1 MTVDHLAAFLAVSAA
16 LIVTPGPDMALVAR
30 NVLRGGRRSGIA
42 TSGGVAAGLALWT
55 LAASIGLAALLR
67 ASEPAFVALK
77 AVGGAYLLY
86 LGARSLWEAIRARSE
101 RPSRRNGPAAPQLA
115 VSLRQGLISNL
126 GNPKIAVFFTSFLPQ
141 FVPGRTPPVAALVT
155 LGLLFCALT
164 LAWLVAYSA
173 LVARAGD
180 LIRRTRV
187 RRALDATTGVILLGL
202 GARLALE
209 RRT

>member
-1 MTVDHLAAFLAVSAA
+1 VTVDHLAAFFAVSAV

-42 TSGGVAAGLALWT
+42 TSAGVAVGLAVWT

-77 AVGGAYLLY
+77 AVGSAYLLY
-86 LGARSLWEAIRARSE
+86 LGARSLWEAIRARGE
-101 RPSRRNGPAAPQLA
+101 RPPRRSGPSTTHLG
-115 VSLRQGLISNL
+115 VSMRQGLISNL

-141 FVPGRTPPVAALVT
+141 FVPGRTPSVAALVT
-155 LGLLFCALT
+155 LGLFFCALT

-180 LIRRTRV
+180 LIRRTRI
-187 RRALDATTGVILLGL
+187 RRALDAVTGVILLGL
-202 GARLALE
+202 GVRLAFE

>member
-1 MTVDHLAAFLAVSAA
+1 VTVDHLAAFLAVSAV

-42 TSGGVAAGLALWT
+42 TSGGVAVGLALWT

-77 AVGGAYLLY
+77 AVGSAYLLY
-86 LGARSLWEAIRARSE
+86 LGARSLWEAIRARGE
-101 RPSRRNGPAAPQLA
+101 RPASRNGRSAPPLA

-141 FVPGRTPPVAALVT
+141 FAPGRAPSVATLFT

-187 RRALDATTGVILLGL
+187 RRALDAATGVILLGL